1 MKKLLFA
8 AIAASLLLSSCGK
21 VFYQVYDIE
30 APGSVEKENALVYE
44 NEDCKVM
51 YNLWSED
58 GNIGFIF
65 KNKTDKDIFVIL
77 PQTFFIKNGMA
88 FDYYK
93 NREYRKTESV
103 MVSSGVSLGVAVSSK
118 YNLWR
123 DWYGVPSSLNA
134 SESKQRAAS
143 TTIVRK
149 ENPIVCIP
157 PHSSKEISEYSI
169 TGQLIRDC
177 NKKQAYPRKKS
188 IPVTYSKDDS
198 PLIFKNRIAY
208 TFDNSGKD
216 LKYVENEF
224 WISELI
230 NYAKKEAISKKKYQ
244 ECESDIEIDTYVF
257 KMASPHKFYNSYKGS
272 SPF

>member
-1 MKKLLFA
+1 MRKLLLA
-8 AIAASLLLSSCGK
+8 AIAASLMLSSCGK
-21 VFYQVYDIE
+21 VFYQVYTVE

-58 GNIGFIF
+58 GYIGFIF
-65 KNKTDKDIFVIL
+65 KNKTDKDLFVIL
-77 PQTFFIKNGMA
+77 PQTFFIKNGVA

-93 NREYRKTESV
+93 NREYHKTEI
-103 MVSSGVSLGVAVSSK
+103 VSSGVSLGIAVSGK
-118 YNLWR
+118 YDLWR

-134 SESKQRAAS
+134 NENRQRGVSK
-143 TTIVRK
+143 TIVEK
-149 ENPIVCIP
+149 ENPIICVP
-157 PHSSKEISEYSI
+157 PHSSKEISEYLIS
-169 TGQLIRDC
+169 GQLVRDC

-208 TFDNSGKD
+208 AFDNSGKD

-244 ECESDIEIDTYVF
+244 ECESDVEVDTYVF
-257 KMASPHKFYNSYKGS
+257 KIASPYKFYNSYKGGS
-272 SPF
+272 AF